1 MGKSILKF
9 IRPSANSLF
18 NSHNPKEI
26 KFITSLR
33 LGLSHLHEHKFKH
46 NFQYS
51 FKSFNSGLDNNCAL
65 SFSLPHVYYINN
77 NLLDLSENVLIKTL
91 LFGNKSFDTNANK
104 NVLDAT
110 IEHVLSTKRFE
121 KLLFQCNQE
130 ILKQGY

>member
-1 MGKSILKF
+1 M
-9 IRPSANSLF
+9 
-18 NSHNPKEI
+18 
-26 KFITSLR
+26 
-33 LGLSHLHEHKFKH
+33 
-46 NFQYS
+46 
-51 FKSFNSGLDNNCAL
+51 DNNCAL